1 MNKLLIITLT
11 LIVVN
16 CSFGQDDSTKL
27 KYPLKDYYDYTD
39 KTDPRIGLK
48 DPANLNTTV
57 VYNPE
62 TGLYEIFQTIG
73 GIQYRHPTAMTL
85 EEYMAYKREQALK
98 DGFQAKIEQAN
109 EQEHGKNLIPGLS
122 VKNEAFDVIFGGDE
136 INIRPQGSAELSF
149 GVNISKYDNPVLPIK
164 QRRVTTFD
172 FQQRINLN
180 LVGQIGDKLKLTIAQ
195 NTEATFN
202 FQNNVKIEYTGYE
215 DEIIQK
221 IEAGNVSLPLN
232 TTLIQ
237 GSQSLFGIRSD
248 LRWGRF
254 TTNLILA
261 QEKGKR
267 QEINVS
273 GGAQVQEFEVKADNY
288 EANKHYFLNYY
299 HREHYD
305 EAMKTMPFVQSDVQ
319 ITKIEVWVTNRIN
332 RVENTRNVLAF
343 TDLGE
348 ESQINFEGG
357 PLPSGSAVPEN
368 DANSLYDFL
377 ANATE
382 VREFSS
388 AVPFLSTTPSSPAP
402 NQSTH
407 YEKVENARQLSEQEF
422 TYNAQLGYIS
432 LKSPLNQDEVLG
444 VAYQYTFG
452 GKTYQVGEFSNDVP
466 VEEGSKSALILKL
479 LKATIVNPA
488 NKTWD
493 LMMKN
498 VYSIGAYQVSQNDF
512 IVDLYYNNPRTSVD
526 INYLPYEG
534 VNDKLLMQ
542 TLELDRLNIQ
552 NNLQPDGRFDYVPI
566 QYAGNKATNGGT
578 IDPKTGRVFFT
589 TIEPFGNT
597 LREKLE
603 ETPGALAP
611 LQVNGIVYQ
620 ELYDSTKTA
629 AQQIPNK
636 NRFKL
641 KGEYKSSV
649 SSDISLNSLN
659 VPEGSVTVTAGGVKL
674 VEGVDYTVDYNLG
687 RVKILNQGI
696 LESGTPIKVQ
706 LESNSLF
713 GFQQKSLVGAHFNY
727 EFNKDFNWGATVMNL
742 TEKPLT
748 QKVNV
753 GDEPISNTVV
763 GTDISYRRDIPF
775 LTKLVD
781 LLPIISTKEKS
792 SINAYGEFAYLI
804 PGTQRAIS
812 KEGISYIDG
821 FEGSQ
826 SAIDIKNFSS
836 WKLASVPQGQASM
849 FPEAASNLSSLSS
862 GYNRAKLSWYVVDPT
877 TFYQNST
884 VTPDHLQN
892 NNDVLCDS
900 RWHILSQTALFPQ
913 QQPVTG
919 TLNNIPVLD
928 LAYYPSERGQYN
940 YDTTET
946 FIDADGK
953 FTNPGD
959 RWAGVMR
966 SLTTTNFETANIQ
979 FIQFWMLDPFN
990 DDATNGGT
998 TNMGGGDL
1006 YFNLGNISEDI
1017 LPDSRKSFENGLPAS
1032 SNFAPDD
1039 YDTTDWS
1046 VVYNQQVIVN
1056 AFDNNG
1062 SSRRYQDVGLD
1073 GLSDDAEAVKFSNF
1087 VNWVN
1092 NSGMNAT
1099 AKAQLVNDPSSDN
1112 YLYYLDAQ
1120 HDADSNDIVRRYK
1133 DFNGTEGNSPTAEMS
1148 DSITN
1153 GAGYTV
1159 QATTTPDI
1167 EDLNQDNNLSETESY
1182 FQYHVS
1188 LRPGDL
1194 QIGQNFITNAQVV
1207 QQDAACGGATETWYQ
1222 FKIPIEEFDSK
1233 VNGIADFRSIRF
1245 IRMFM
1250 NEFDHPVVVR
1260 FAKLELIRGEWR
1272 KYLNDL
1278 DEPGEIIQDDPNST
1292 EFNIAAVNLEENEGK
1307 DPVGYWTPPG
1317 ILREQDQGSINLR
1330 QLNEQALS
1338 LEVCGLKDGE
1348 ARAAYK
1354 NVTFDIRSY
1363 KKLKMFIHAEQ
1374 QQKAG
1379 WVESDLQN
1387 DQLTVFIRLGT
1398 DFEDNYYEYEI
1409 PLKLTAWGTS
1419 PGSDANAD
1427 LIWPTANNMEV
1438 VFDSLTKL
1446 KIFRDALGN
1455 VPNGTEYIKV
1465 LPPDANGTVTRIK
1478 VKGNP
1483 NLQGLKTI
1491 MIGVRNPGKDTD
1503 HPWMAA
1509 EDGLDKCAEVWV
1521 NELRLTDFDQKGGWA
1536 STARVNVQ
1544 LADFA
1549 SVNFAGNY
1557 STPNWGSIEKKVS
1570 ERQRDT
1576 QKSFDMSTNVELGQ
1590 FFGRK
1595 ANIQVPFYYGYSV
1608 AAIDPEFDLLA
1619 PDIRLKELPP
1629 DLQQERAKMSRDVT
1643 IRKSYNFTNVRRE
1656 RPAGKDVHFW
1666 DVENWSAT
1674 YSYNE
1679 LYRRDIN
1686 TEYDRTRTWRGGL
1699 NYTYSNKPLEIEPFK
1714 NIKAFRKSKWLRIIK
1729 DINFNLGPKSF
1740 SFNNDLTRMYN
1751 ERKNRDLSNDSL
1763 APVFDPTV
1771 LKNMAWTRQY
1781 DLKYDLT
1788 KELKFTFNAN
1798 NSSIITEPEGPI
1810 HRKSDNP
1817 EDVKNYNEFIDAFQ
1831 SAFSD
1836 RRWDPNKNNGEGG
1849 WQDSVGI
1856 GGYNM
1861 NYGHAYNVTYKLPL
1875 NKIPI
1880 TDWIST
1886 NVKLR
1891 GSYDWQRA
1899 PLSQPAYGNTIQN
1912 SRNFSVNGQLNFI
1925 NLYNK
1930 IDYLKRINNDGKKSR
1945 GGRGGG
1951 AAPDEKKETKEEK
1964 AERLKKEQEKKKK
1977 QDELDL
1983 KNWPESPDSTFLARK
1998 KMTEKE
2004 YKKARK
2010 AYFKKKAKD
2019 EKAKKEKRDITSA
2032 EKVAGR
2038 LIMSLRNVTFTYSET
2053 DGMLLPGFA
2062 GETNLLGMGNNPQI
2076 DGQFRAPS
2084 LAFVS
2089 GAQNKNLLGQQTSI
2103 WGGANDFATWAGERD
2118 WLVKNPTLN
2127 LQHTISHTQNINA
2140 RAQFEPLK
2148 DLTINLTL
2156 DRKYTENQNSFFRW
2170 NDSIV
2175 NIDGTT
2181 GNFENQNSVT
2191 GGSLNFTTI
2200 TWKTAFTRIN
2210 DTLYTDKIF
2219 ADMRNYRKTVSGQ
2232 LGAEAGT
2239 TLGSDGYYDGFG
2251 ANQQDV
2257 LIGSFLA
2264 AYTGKGSGN
2273 KFFDIFKAVPL
2284 PNWDI
2289 RYDGLSKM
2297 DFMKKF
2303 VRNFTLKHAYR
2314 STISLS
2320 NFQTNLGAFDELGN
2334 QIRDASNNFIAE
2346 RQITSVTITEQFA
2359 PFLGVDATWI
2369 IGKNGL
2375 ITSLEFKRDRSLGMN
2390 VANLQITEMRGREWV
2405 IGAGYKFSKVKL
2417 PFTFMGERPESDL
2430 NFRFDL
2436 SIRNNISVSRNIIEN
2451 TNQATS
2457 GQRMYS
2463 VKFRVDYNIGP
2474 NLNVAYYFDRV
2485 VNTPV
2490 LSNAYPT
2497 ANTATGITLRFNLA
2511 Q

>member
-1 MNKLLIITLT
+1 MKKLLFVISLLCVGVQQIAAQGTT
-11 LIVVN
+11 DT
-16 CSFGQDDSTKL
+16 SKL
-27 KYPLKDYYDYTD
+27 HFPIYDYYDYTD
-39 KTDPRIGLK
+39 KKNSPINLDDPK
-48 DPANLNTTV
+48 NVNTNI

-62 TGLYEIFQTIG
+62 TGLYEIYQTIG
-73 GIQYRHPTAMTL
+73 GINYRYPTAMTL
-85 EEYMAYKREQALK
+85 DEYVAYKREEALK
-98 DGFQAKIEQAN
+98 AGWIDKVNQEN
-109 EQEHGKNLIPGLS
+109 DLEHGNNPIPALKMKG
-122 VKNEAFDVIFGGDE
+122 EAFDIIFGGDE
-136 INIRPQGSAELSF
+136 INIRPQGSAQLSF

-172 FQQRINLN
+172 FQQQINLN

-202 FQNNVKIEYTGYE
+202 FQNQVKIEYTGYE

-221 IEAGNVSLPLN
+221 IEAGNVSLPLK

-273 GGAQVQEFEVKADNY
+273 GGAQVQDYEVKVDNY
-288 EANKHYFLNYY
+288 EANKHYFLNYF
-299 HREHYD
+299 HREHFD
-305 EAMKTMPFVQSDVQ
+305 SAMQTMPLVQSGVQ
-319 ITKIEVWVTNRIN
+319 ISKIEVWVTNRIN
-332 RVENTRNVLAF
+332 KVENTRNILAF

-348 ESQINFEGG
+348 EKSAYTEGNVSQFQGT
-357 PLPSGSAVPEN
+357 LPDN
-368 DANSLYDFL
+368 DANDLYGVLSGAAQIRD
-377 ANATE
+377 
-382 VREFSS
+382 FSS
-388 AVPFLSTTPSSPAP
+388 AVPFLSAYPGAP
-402 NQSTH
+402 GPFNQSQH
-407 YEKVENARQLSEQEF
+407 YEKVENARQLSDQEF
-422 TYNAQLGYIS
+422 TYSAQLGYIS

-444 VAYQYTFG
+444 VAYQYTYAG
-452 GKTYQVGEFSNDVP
+452 RTYQVGEFSNDVP
-466 VEEGSKSALILKL
+466 VQEGSKSALILKL
-479 LKATIVNPA
+479 LKPTIVNPA

-512 IVDLYYNNPRTSVD
+512 ILDLFYNNPKTSVD

-542 TLELDRLNIQ
+542 QLSLDRLNIQ
-552 NNLQPDGRFDYVPI
+552 NNVQPDGRFDYVPI
-566 QYAGNKATNGGT
+566 QYDGNRAINGGT
-578 IDPKTGRVFFT
+578 IDPRTGRVYFS
-589 TIEPFGNT
+589 TIEPFGKT
-597 LREKLE
+597 LRKKLE
-603 ETPGALAP
+603 SSTLAP
-611 LQVNGIVYQ
+611 SQIDGIVFE

-629 AQQIPNK
+629 AQQLPNK

-641 KGEYKSSV
+641 MGEYKSSV

-674 VEGVDYTVDYNLG
+674 TEGTDYTVDYNLG

-748 QKVNV
+748 QKVNI
-753 GDEPISNTVV
+753 GDEPISNTVI
-763 GTDISYRRDIPF
+763 GTDISYRKEVPF
-775 LTKLVD
+775 LTKMVD
-781 LLPIISTKEKS
+781 MLPIISTKEKS
-792 SINAYGEFAYLI
+792 SITAYGEFAYLI

-826 SAIDIKNFSS
+826 SAIDIKTFGA
-836 WKLASVPQGQASM
+836 WKIASVPQGQSTM
-849 FPEAASNLSSLSS
+849 FPEAATKTGLYS
-862 GYNRAKLSWYVVDPT
+862 GFNRAKLSWYVVDPT
-877 TFYQNST
+877 TFYQNSS
-884 VTPDHLQN
+884 VTPDHLSN
-892 NNDVLCDS
+892 NSEVACDS

-913 QQPVTG
+913 QQPQVG

-928 LAYYPSERGQYN
+928 LAYYPNERGPYN
-940 YDTTET
+940 YDTTSSNIAPDGT
-946 FIDADGK
+946 FN
-953 FTNPGD
+953 NPED
-959 RWAGVMR
+959 RWAGIMR

-990 DDATNGGT
+990 NDATQNGT
-998 TNMGGGDL
+998 VNTSGGDL

-1032 SNFAPDD
+1032 STFDPDD
-1039 YDTTDWS
+1039 YDTTDWA

-1056 AFDNNG
+1056 AFDNNIN
-1062 SSRRYQDVGLD
+1062 SRRFQDVGLD
-1073 GLSDDAEAVKFSNF
+1073 GLDNAAEAAWFSSF
-1087 VNWVN
+1087 VTWI
-1092 NSGMNAT
+1092 NSSGLTAD
-1099 AKAQLVNDPSSDN
+1099 AKARLLADPSSDN
-1112 YLYYLDAQ
+1112 YQYYLDPE
-1120 HDADSNDIVRRYK
+1120 HDADSNNVVRRYK
-1133 DFNGTEGNSPTAEMS
+1133 NFNGMEGNSPTSEMS

-1159 QATTTPDI
+1159 QATTVPDI

-1188 LRPGDL
+1188 LRPQDL
-1194 QIGQNFITNAQVV
+1194 QVGQNFITNSQVV
-1207 QQDAACGGATETWYQ
+1207 EYCDSTLTETWYQ
-1222 FKIPIEEFDSK
+1222 FKIPIEEFEGK
-1233 VNGIADFRSIRF
+1233 INGISDFRSIRF
-1245 IRMFM
+1245 IRMFV

-1272 KYLNDL
+1272 KYLYDIN
-1278 DEPGEIIQDDPNST
+1278 EPGETVQDDPNST
-1292 EFNIAAVNLEENEGK
+1292 EFNIAAVNLEENESK

-1317 ILREQDQGSINLR
+1317 IIREQDQGSINLR
-1330 QLNEQALS
+1330 QLNEQSIS
-1338 LEVCGLKDGE
+1338 LQVCGLKDGE

-1363 KKLKMFIHAEQ
+1363 KKLKMFVHAEQ
-1374 QQKAG
+1374 QKRDG
-1379 WVESDLQN
+1379 WVETDLKD
-1387 DQLTVFIRLGT
+1387 DQLTCFIRLGT
-1398 DFEDNYYEYEI
+1398 DFENNYYEYEI
-1409 PLKLTAWGTS
+1409 PLKLTAWGTT
-1419 PGSDANAD
+1419 PGSALNAD
-1427 LIWPTANNMEV
+1427 QIWPELNNMEV
-1438 VFDSLTKL
+1438 VFDSLVKM
-1446 KIFRDALGN
+1446 KIERNKIGI
-1455 VPNGTEYIKV
+1455 PSEQEYIKLLTNSLGV
-1465 LPPDANGTVTRIK
+1465 VTRIK

-1483 NLQGLKTI
+1483 NLQGLRTI
-1491 MIGVRNPGKDTD
+1491 MIGVRNPDKDTD
-1503 HPWMAA
+1503 HPWMDA
-1509 EDGLDKCAEVWV
+1509 EDGLEKCAEVWV

-1549 SVNFAGNY
+1549 SVNLAGNY

-1576 QKSFDMSTNVELGQ
+1576 QKSFDFSTNVELGQ

-1595 ANIQVPFYYGYSV
+1595 IKLLLPFYYGYS
-1608 AAIDPEFDLLA
+1608 ASAIDPQYDLLA
-1619 PDIRLKELPP
+1619 PDVLIAQLEGDLKS
-1629 DLQQERAKMSRDVT
+1629 ERVKMSRDLTV
-1643 IRKSYNFTNVRRE
+1643 RKSYNFTNVRRE
-1656 RPAGKDVHFW
+1656 RPAGKEVHFW
-1666 DVENWSAT
+1666 DLENLTAT

-1679 LYRRDIN
+1679 LYRRDLN
-1686 TEYDRTRTWRGGL
+1686 TEYDRTRTWRGALG
-1699 NYTYSNKPLEIEPFK
+1699 YIYSGKPLEIEPFK
-1714 NIKAFRKSKWLRIIK
+1714 NVKAFKKSPWLRIIK
-1729 DINFNLGPKSF
+1729 DVNFNLGPKSF
-1740 SFNNDLTRMYN
+1740 SMNNDMTRLYN
-1751 ERKNRDLSNDSL
+1751 ERQNRNLADSL
-1763 APVFDPTV
+1763 APQFAPTV
-1771 LKNMAWTRQY
+1771 LKNFSWNRTY
-1781 DLKYDLT
+1781 DLKYDFT
-1788 KELKFTFNAN
+1788 KQLKFTFNAN
-1798 NSSIITEPEGPI
+1798 NSAIILEPEGPI
-1810 HRKSDNP
+1810 HRND
-1817 EDVKNYNEFIDAFQ
+1817 EDEWISNNYNNFIDSLK
-1831 SAFSD
+1831 SAFNGKNGSD
-1836 RRWDPNKNNGEGG
+1836 RIGF
-1849 WQDSVGI
+1849 

-1861 NYGHAYNVTYKLPL
+1861 NYGHAYDISYKLPL

-1899 PLSQPAYGNTIQN
+1899 PLSLPEYGNTIQN
-1912 SRNFSVNGQLNFI
+1912 SRNFSVNGQLNFL

-1930 IDYLKRINNDGKKSR
+1930 IDYLKRINTNAKNNR
-1945 GGRGGG
+1945 GGRNNPVQKEDPNKLKIEEDRK
-1951 AAPDEKKETKEEK
+1951 AKQDAKDKIDWPENPTDEF
-1964 AERLKKEQEKKKK
+1964 LEKKK
-1977 QDELDL
+1977 
-1983 KNWPESPDSTFLARK
+1983 
-1998 KMTEKE
+1998 MTRKE

-2010 AYFKKKAKD
+2010 KYFKKKKKD
-2019 EKAKKEKRDITSA
+2019 EKKNKPKREVTPVEKTI
-2032 EKVAGR
+2032 GR
-2038 LIMSLRNVTFTYSET
+2038 AIMALQNVSFNYTET
-2053 DGMLLPGFA
+2053 DGMLLPGFV
-2062 GETNLLGMGNNPQI
+2062 GETNVLGMGNNL
-2076 DGQFRAPS
+2076 GKFGAPS

-2089 GAQNKNLLGQQTSI
+2089 GAQNKDLFGRPTKA
-2103 WGGANDFATWAGERD
+2103 WGGGSDFAEWAADTILHPND
-2118 WLVKNPTLN
+2118 WLVRFPGLN
-2127 LQHTISHTQNINA
+2127 LQHTVTHSQAING
-2140 RAQFEPLK
+2140 RIQLEPLK
-2148 DLTINLTL
+2148 DLSISLTV
-2156 DRKYTENQNSFFRW
+2156 DRKYNQNDNSFFRY
-2170 NDSIV
+2170 NDSLPTP
-2175 NIDGTT
+2175 NW
-2181 GNFENQNSVT
+2181 EHQNPVS

-2210 DTLYTDKIF
+2210 DTLYTDRIF
-2219 ADMRNYRKTVSGQ
+2219 ADMRNYRQTVSTQ
-2232 LGAEAGT
+2232 LGTEAGT
-2239 TLGSDGYYDGFG
+2239 TVGADGFYDGYG

-2264 AYTGKGSGN
+2264 AYTGRGSN
-2273 KFFDIFKAVPL
+2273 TKFFDIFKAIPL

-2289 RYDGLSKM
+2289 RYDGLAKF
-2297 DFMKKF
+2297 DFMKKY

-2314 STISLS
+2314 STVSLT
-2320 NFQTNLGAFDELGN
+2320 NFSTNLAAFDENGI
-2334 QIRDASNNFIAE
+2334 QQRDASNNFIAPN
-2346 RQITSVTITEQFA
+2346 QISGLTITEQFA

-2369 IGKNGL
+2369 VGKNGL
-2375 ITSLEFKRDRSLGMN
+2375 ITSFEFKRDRSLAMN
-2390 VANLQITEMRGREWV
+2390 VPNMQITEMRGREWV

-2417 PFTFMGERPESDL
+2417 PFQFMGERPESDL
-2430 NFRFDL
+2430 NMRFDL

-2457 GQRMYS
+2457 GQNMYS

-2497 ANTATGITLRFNLA
+2497 ANTSTGISLRFNLA